1 MELLSDYSQCS
12 FYLYWY
18 YYRMLCQSCS
28 DENVFKNSLIFRMIV
43 RIIILYDGRSK
54 MENLVLEYVDYLKST
69 KGISVNT
76 EMAYRRD
83 LVKLMKYLAAQ
94 GVTEI
99 GRVTAT
105 NLNSYM
111 LYMEKQGLTNT
122 TISRNVASI
131 KGFYQFLR
139 KKDYVSEDVAE
150 CLTSPKIERK
160 APKSAAKEDVEKVLS
175 IPNGKTPKI
184 LRDRAMIELLYSTGI
199 MVEEL
204 VSLKVA
210 DVNLDLGYL
219 QCHFE
224 NNQNAYPI
232 DKQAM
237 KAMKAYMKMGRER
250 LLKGRETDVLFPNVS
265 GKKMSR
271 QGFWKIL
278 KGYAAKAG
286 IKGTITPSM
295 LRHS

>member
-1 MELLSDYSQCS
+1 ME
-12 FYLYWY
+12 
-18 YYRMLCQSCS
+18 
-28 DENVFKNSLIFRMIV
+28 KI
-43 RIIILYDGRSK
+43 
-54 MENLVLEYVDYLKST
+54 VLEYVDFLKKT

-83 LVKLMKYLAAQ
+83 LIKLVKYLNGQ
-94 GVTEI
+94 EI
-99 GRVTAT
+99 YDVDKVTAT

-111 LYMEKQGLTNT
+111 LFMEKQGLTNT

-131 KGFYQFLR
+131 KGFFQYLCKQG
-139 KKDYVSEDVAE
+139 YVKEDVSE

-160 APKSAAKEDVEKVLS
+160 APKSATKEDVEKVLA
-175 IPNGKTPKI
+175 IPTGRTPKI
-184 LRDRAMIELLYSTGI
+184 LRDKAMIELLYSTGI

-204 VSLKVA
+204 VSLKVE
-210 DVNLDLGYL
+210 DVNMDLGYL

-237 KAMKAYMKMGRER
+237 KAMKAYLKNGGGRDK
-250 LLKGRETDVLFPNVS
+250 LLKGRETDVLFPNIS

>member
-1 MELLSDYSQCS
+1 ME
-12 FYLYWY
+12 
-18 YYRMLCQSCS
+18 
-28 DENVFKNSLIFRMIV
+28 KIV
-43 RIIILYDGRSK
+43 LK
-54 MENLVLEYVDYLKST
+54 YVDYLKKT
-69 KGISVNT
+69 KGISINT

-83 LVKLMKYLAAQ
+83 LMKLVKYLTAQ
-94 GVTEI
+94 GIAEVDKI
-99 GRVTAT
+99 TAT

-111 LYMEKQGLTNT
+111 LFMEKQGLTNT

-131 KGFYQFLR
+131 KGFFQYLCKQR
-139 KKDYVSEDVAE
+139 VIAEDVSES
-150 CLTSPKIERK
+150 LTSPRIARR
-160 APKSAAKEDVEKVLS
+160 APKSATKEDVEKVLA
-175 IPNGKTPKI
+175 IPAGRTPKI
-184 LRDRAMIELLYSTGI
+184 LRDKAMIELLYSTGI

-204 VSLKVA
+204 VSLKVD

-219 QCHFE
+219 QCHFA
-224 NNQNAYPI
+224 NNQNAFEI

-237 KAMKAYMKMGRER
+237 KAMRAYLKEGGGRDK
-250 LLKGRETDVLFPNVS
+250 LLKGRTTDVLFPNVS

-278 KGYAAKAG
+278 KGYAAAAG

>member
-1 MELLSDYSQCS
+1 
-12 FYLYWY
+12 
-18 YYRMLCQSCS
+18 
-28 DENVFKNSLIFRMIV
+28 
-43 RIIILYDGRSK
+43 
-54 MENLVLEYVDYLKST
+54 MENKVLEYVEYLKKT
-69 KGISVNT
+69 KGISLNT

-83 LVKLMKYLAAQ
+83 LMKLVKYLDAQ
-94 GVTEI
+94 NVSDVTQI
-99 GRVTAT
+99 TVT

-131 KGFYQFLR
+131 KGFFQYLLR
-139 KKDYVSEDVAE
+139 EGILAEDVSST
-150 CLTSPKIERK
+150 LTSPKIERR
-160 APKSAAKEDVEKVLS
+160 APKSASKEDVKKVLAV
-175 IPNGKTPKI
+175 PNGKTPKL
-184 LRDRAMIELLYSTGI
+184 LRDKAMIELLYSTGI

-204 VSLKVA
+204 VGLKVG
-210 DVNLDLGYL
+210 DINTELGYL

-224 NNQNAYPI
+224 GNQNAYPL
-232 DKQAM
+232 DRQAQ
-237 KAMKAYMKMGRER
+237 KAMNAYLRGGRDK
-250 LLKGRETDVLFPNVS
+250 LLKGTESDILFPNIS

>member
-1 MELLSDYSQCS
+1 MAKT
-12 FYLYWY
+12 
-18 YYRMLCQSCS
+18 
-28 DENVFKNSLIFRMIV
+28 V
-43 RIIILYDGRSK
+43 
-54 MENLVLEYVDYLKST
+54 VDYVEDLKKT

-83 LVKLMKYLAAQ
+83 LMKLVRYLADQ
-94 GVTEI
+94 GIFEVDKI
-99 GRVTAT
+99 TAT

-111 LYMEKQGLTNT
+111 LYMEKEGLTNT
-122 TISRNVASI
+122 TISRNIASI
-131 KGFYQFLR
+131 KGFFAYLIRQGLV
-139 KKDYVSEDVAE
+139 KEDISE
-150 CLTSPKIERK
+150 CLTAPRIERR

-175 IPNGKTPKI
+175 VPNGKTPKL
-184 LRDRAMIELLYSTGI
+184 LRDKAMIELLYSTGI

-204 VSLKVA
+204 VSLRIQ
-210 DVNLDLGYL
+210 DVNLNVGYL

-232 DKQAM
+232 DKQAQ
-237 KAMKAYMKMGRER
+237 KALRAYLKNGREK
-250 LLKGRETDVLFPNVS
+250 LLKGRESDVLFPNIS
-265 GKKMSR
+265 GRKMSR

>member
-1 MELLSDYSQCS
+1 ME
-12 FYLYWY
+12 
-18 YYRMLCQSCS
+18 R
-28 DENVFKNSLIFRMIV
+28 K
-43 RIIILYDGRSK
+43 
-54 MENLVLEYVDYLKST
+54 VLEYVEYLKNT
-69 KGISVNT
+69 KGISLNT

-83 LVKLMKYLAAQ
+83 LMKLVKYLGSQ
-94 GVTEI
+94 GITEI
-99 GRVTAT
+99 VCITVT

-131 KGFYQFLR
+131 KGFFQYLV
-139 KKDYVSEDVAE
+139 KSGVLEEDISSG
-150 CLTSPKIERK
+150 LSSPKIERR
-160 APKSAAKEDVEKVLS
+160 APKSASKEDVKKVLAVPS
-175 IPNGKTPKI
+175 GKTPKL
-184 LRDRAMIELLYSTGI
+184 LRDKAMIELLYSTGI

-204 VSLKVA
+204 VGLKV
-210 DVNLDLGYL
+210 DDINMELGYL

-224 NNQNAYPI
+224 GNQNAYPM
-232 DKQAM
+232 DHQAQ
-237 KAMKAYMKMGRER
+237 KAMNAYLRSGRDK
-250 LLKGRETDVLFPNVS
+250 LLKGNESDILFPNIS

>member
-1 MELLSDYSQCS
+1 
-12 FYLYWY
+12 
-18 YYRMLCQSCS
+18 
-28 DENVFKNSLIFRMIV
+28 
-43 RIIILYDGRSK
+43 
-54 MENLVLEYVDYLKST
+54 MENKVLDYVEFLKKE

-83 LVKLMKYLAAQ
+83 LMKLVRYLESQ
-94 GVTEI
+94 DITEVEKI
-99 GRVTAT
+99 TAT

-122 TISRNVASI
+122 TISRNVASM
-131 KGFYQFLR
+131 KGFFQYLE
-139 KKDYVSEDVAE
+139 KHGMIKEDVSAS
-150 CLTSPKIERK
+150 LTSPKIERR
-160 APKSAAKEDVEKVLS
+160 APKSASKDDVKKVLAV
-175 IPNGKTPKI
+175 PTGKTPKL
-184 LRDRAMIELLYSTGI
+184 LRDKAMIELLYSTGI

-204 VSLKVA
+204 VSLKVG
-210 DVNLDLGYL
+210 DINMELGYL
-219 QCHFE
+219 QCHFD
-224 NNQNAYPI
+224 NNQNAYPM
-232 DKQAM
+232 DRQAQ
-237 KAMKAYMKMGRER
+237 KAMRAYLKNGRDK
-250 LLKGRETDVLFPNVS
+250 LLKGNESDVLFPNIS

>member
-1 MELLSDYSQCS
+1 
-12 FYLYWY
+12 
-18 YYRMLCQSCS
+18 
-28 DENVFKNSLIFRMIV
+28 
-43 RIIILYDGRSK
+43 
-54 MENLVLEYVDYLKST
+54 MENKVLDYVEYLKKEKS
-69 KGISVNT
+69 ISVNT

-83 LVKLMKYLAAQ
+83 LMKLVRYLEAQ
-94 GVTEI
+94 GITSVDKIT
-99 GRVTAT
+99 VT

-131 KGFYQFLR
+131 KGFFQYLDKQGLIE
-139 KKDYVSEDVAE
+139 EDVSVS
-150 CLTSPKIERK
+150 LTSPKIERR
-160 APKSAAKEDVEKVLS
+160 APKSASKEDVKKVLAV
-175 IPNGKTPKI
+175 PTGKTPKL
-184 LRDRAMIELLYSTGI
+184 LRDKAMIELLYSTGI

-204 VSLKVA
+204 VSLKV
-210 DVNLDLGYL
+210 DDINMELGYL

-224 NNQNAYPI
+224 NNQNAYPL
-232 DKQAM
+232 DRQSQ
-237 KAMKAYMKMGRER
+237 KAMRAYLKNGRDK
-250 LLKGRETDVLFPNVS
+250 LLKGHESDVLFPNIS

>member
-1 MELLSDYSQCS
+1 MDKTVLDYVE
-12 FYLYWY
+12 
-18 YYRMLCQSCS
+18 
-28 DENVFKNSLIFRMIV
+28 D
-43 RIIILYDGRSK
+43 
-54 MENLVLEYVDYLKST
+54 LKKT

-83 LVKLMKYLAAQ
+83 LMKLVRYLADQ
-94 GVTEI
+94 GIFEVDKI
-99 GRVTAT
+99 TAT

-111 LYMEKQGLTNT
+111 LYMEKEGLTNT
-122 TISRNVASI
+122 TISRNIASI
-131 KGFYQFLR
+131 KGFFAYLIRQGLV
-139 KKDYVSEDVAE
+139 KEDISE
-150 CLTSPKIERK
+150 CLTAPRIERR

-175 IPNGKTPKI
+175 VPNGKTPKL
-184 LRDRAMIELLYSTGI
+184 LRDKAMIELLYSTGI

-204 VSLKVA
+204 VSLRIQ
-210 DVNLDLGYL
+210 DVNLNVGYL

-232 DKQAM
+232 DKQAQ
-237 KAMKAYMKMGRER
+237 KALRAYLKNGREK
-250 LLKGRETDVLFPNVS
+250 LLKGRESDVLFPNIS
-265 GKKMSR
+265 GRKMSR

-278 KGYAAKAG
+278 KGYVAKAG

>member
-1 MELLSDYSQCS
+1 MEQ
-12 FYLYWY
+12 
-18 YYRMLCQSCS
+18 
-28 DENVFKNSLIFRMIV
+28 K
-43 RIIILYDGRSK
+43 
-54 MENLVLEYVDYLKST
+54 VLEYVEYLKET
-69 KGISVNT
+69 KGISLNT

-83 LVKLMKYLAAQ
+83 LMKLVKYLGSQ
-94 GVTEI
+94 GITEI
-99 GRVTAT
+99 VCITVT

-111 LYMEKQGLTNT
+111 LFMEKQGLTNT

-131 KGFYQFLR
+131 KGFFQYLV
-139 KKDYVSEDVAE
+139 KSGVLEEDISSG
-150 CLTSPKIERK
+150 LSSPKIERR
-160 APKSAAKEDVEKVLS
+160 APKSASKEDVKKVLAVPS
-175 IPNGKTPKI
+175 GKTPKL
-184 LRDRAMIELLYSTGI
+184 LRDKAMIELLYSTGI

-204 VSLKVA
+204 VGLKVE
-210 DVNLDLGYL
+210 DINMELGYL

-224 NNQNAYPI
+224 GNQNAYPM
-232 DKQAM
+232 DHQAQ
-237 KAMKAYMKMGRER
+237 KAMNAYLRSGRDK
-250 LLKGRETDVLFPNVS
+250 LLKGNESDILFPNIS